1 MRTRN
6 AMTALGLVA
15 MLASA
20 GYATTAAAKPSAI
33 ANPAATAAPAADTIK
48 TFDGDYGMTSDN
60 GFELPAIP
68 IQRVKPQFRR
78 QIVSYKSDEAEGTII
93 VNTRER
99 HLYYIL
105 GNGEAMRYGIG
116 VGKQGFSWSGTAYVA
131 WKQEWPNWHPP
142 KEMAV
147 RRPEIAKYVDGG
159 MNPGLSNPLGARAM
173 YLYNDKGQDT
183 LFRLHG
189 TPEWA
194 SIGTAAS
201 SGCIRLINQD
211 VIDLYSRVLP
221 GRSTKVIVIQ

>member
-1 MRTRN
+1 MRIRN

-15 MLASA
+15 TLATA
-20 GYATTAAAKPSAI
+20 GYATTAAATPT
-33 ANPAATAAPAADTIK
+33 ATANSASDTIK
-48 TFDGDYGMTSDN
+48 TFDSDYGVTSDN
-60 GFELPAIP
+60 GFQLPAIP
-68 IQRVKPQFRR
+68 IQKVKPQFRR
-78 QIVSYKSDEAEGTII
+78 QIVSYKSDEAPGTII

-116 VGKQGFSWSGTAYVA
+116 VGKQGFAWSGTAYVA
-131 WKQEWPNWHPP
+131 WKQEWPTWHPP

-147 RRPEIAKYVDGG
+147 RRPEIAKYVDDG
-159 MNPGLSNPLGARAM
+159 MNPGLENPLGARAM
-173 YLYNDKGQDT
+173 YLYNEKGQDT

-201 SGCIRLINQD
+201 SGCIRLMNQD
-211 VIDLYSRVLP
+211 VIDLYNRVLP
-221 GRSTKVIVIQ
+221 GHSTKVVVIQ